1 MSPLIGW
8 VANKAKIR
16 KEMPRKKRSK
26 ENTGCMSI
34 LFDYHVLAC
43 HCWSEYMTTVDR
55 YERVNLG
62 RNWTITVGCALVDFS
77 RFQCIFIEPYW
88 GITSLNELQQYAH
101 ATRIHPFRTTRIY
114 PFRILKKTKQRIYMN
129 LIRIYMKHRK
139 RPGVGK
145 QSI

>member
-55 YERVNLG
+55 YESKSGKELDNYRWMCSRWLFQIPMHIH
-62 RNWTITVGCALVDFS
+62 RTLLRYYLVK
-77 RFQCIFIEPYW
+77 RTAAICPCNQN
-88 GITSLNELQQYAH
+88 TSIQNNQNISIQNTKEDEAKNIYELNKN
-101 ATRIHPFRTTRIY
+101 IY
-114 PFRILKKTKQRIYMN
+114 ET
-129 LIRIYMKHRK
+129 
-139 RPGVGK
+139 
-145 QSI
+145 S